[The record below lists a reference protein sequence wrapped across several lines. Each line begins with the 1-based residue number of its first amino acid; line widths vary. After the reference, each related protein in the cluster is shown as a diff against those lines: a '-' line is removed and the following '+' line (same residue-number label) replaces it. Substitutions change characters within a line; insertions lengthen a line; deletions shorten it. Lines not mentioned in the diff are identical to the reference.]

1 MAIYI
6 KTNLFIES
14 SRVPLHLYAS
24 GLLLMHIEKLQCQNL
39 DDKMLA
45 KYQQSANICEENF

>member
-14 SRVPLHLYAS
+14 SCVPLHLYAS